1 MEQAPKPVEAAKPKS
16 KTMWIVAAVI
26 IIIIVIAGVYFAF
39 YYAAAPAYAVSILDD
54 NACAPSAAACKYDPA
69 SITVPATQTVRWTNK
84 GNTPHTIHSCTSAN
98 NPTTQACPTMNTGA
112 AASVN
117 IASSTLNNAG
127 TFDFKFNSPGTY
139 NYYCDIHRWMT
150 ATVVV
155 T

>member
-26 IIIIVIAGVYFAF
+26 IIIIVVAGVYFAF

-54 NACAPSAAACKYDPA
+54 NACAPSAVACKYDPA
-69 SITVPATQTVRWTNK
+69 SITIPAGQTVTWKNN

-127 TFDFKFNSPGTY
+127 TFDFKFDSAGTY